1 MCNIAVIEFF
11 IEHAKPKEFANK
23 KVLEVGSRYING
35 SVRPLIEKFL
45 NPKEYIGIDIEPG
58 MFVDLVI
65 PAERLLDNF
74 GPAFFDVVIAT
85 ELLEHVRDWRL
96 VISNMK
102 RVLKPKGYIYITTRS
117 RGFPYH
123 GYPYDFWRFEVEDMK
138 AIFSDFEIK
147 CLKRDHI
154 APGVFLKARKPESWI
169 PADLNNIALYSVLLG
184 RKTKEIVSRD
194 IPFTRSLVLKFRN
207 SKARLLADLLIPRA
221 LAHFLEKRFI
231 E

>member
-74 GPAFFDVVIAT
+74 GPAFFRCSNFNR
-85 ELLEHVRDWRL
+85 LLDHVRNWRL

-102 RVLKPKGYIYITTRS
+102 RVLKPKGYIYPVAFPITDIHMTS
-117 RGFPYH
+117 SPNQTWG
-123 GYPYDFWRFEVEDMK
+123 G
-138 AIFSDFEIK
+138 IG
-147 CLKRDHI
+147 L
-154 APGVFLKARKPESWI
+154 VF
-169 PADLNNIALYSVLLG
+169 
-184 RKTKEIVSRD
+184 T
-194 IPFTRSLVLKFRN
+194 
-207 SKARLLADLLIPRA
+207 
-221 LAHFLEKRFI
+221 
-231 E
+231 